1 LATFVMATTPTKSSS
16 SGSGRMVSSWR
27 KGRSGA
33 RHLAVSLYIHIP
45 FCQAKCTYC
54 DFNSYSG
61 LDHLFEKYGRAL
73 QAEMQWV
80 RQGRSLK
87 VNTIYLGGGT
97 PTVLPLALLGEVL
110 QACREHFTITE
121 GAEVTVEANPGTVDG
136 GYLAGLL
143 EMGVTR
149 LSLGVQSFHDAEL
162 RLLGRIHTAA
172 QAVETYRL
180 ARGAGFGNINLDLIY
195 GLPRQTLSG
204 WQAIRPGSWQATLQ
218 QAIHLWPDHLSLYC
232 LTVEQD
238 TPLGQRMARGELPAP
253 DPDLAAEM
261 YTLAEEMLARA
272 GYVHYEISNWAQ
284 PGHECLHN
292 LTYWRNRSYLGL
304 GAGAHSYFDRKRW
317 CNVLS
322 PARYITL
329 LETDSQGLFPPS
341 VEEEVEEIGETLEMA
356 ETMILGLRLVQEG
369 VRLADF
375 KGRFG
380 RDLMDVYGGEIRE
393 MERVALLTVNGERVR
408 LTARGRLLGNEV
420 FQRFLPEST
429 V

>member
-1 LATFVMATTPTKSSS
+1 VPGTY
-16 SGSGRMVSSWR
+16 
-27 KGRSGA
+27 
-33 RHLAVSLYIHIP
+33 AVSLYIHIP

-61 LDHLFEKYGRAL
+61 LDHLFEKYERAL
-73 QAEMQWV
+73 QAEMQWIH
-80 RQGRSLK
+80 QGRSLK

-121 GAEVTVEANPGTVDG
+121 GAEMTVEANPGTMDG

-143 EMGVTR
+143 EMGVNR
-149 LSLGVQSFHDAEL
+149 LSLGVQSFHDDEL
-162 RLLGRIHTAA
+162 CLLGRIHTIA

-180 ARGAGFGNINLDLIY
+180 AKGAGFGNINLDLIY

-204 WQAIRPGSWQATLQ
+204 WQGTLQ
-218 QAIHLWPDHLSLYC
+218 QAIHLRPDHLSLYC
-232 LTVEQD
+232 LTVEQG
-238 TPLGQRMARGELPAP
+238 TPLGQRIAQGKLPAP

-261 YTLAEEMLARA
+261 YTLAEETLARA

-284 PGHECLHN
+284 PGHECCHN
-292 LTYWRNRSYLGL
+292 LAYWRNRSYLGL
-304 GAGAHSYFDRKRW
+304 GAGAHSYFDGKRW
-317 CNVLS
+317 HDVLS
-322 PARYITL
+322 PAEYITL
-329 LETDSQGLFPPS
+329 LEADRQGPFPSS
-341 VEEEVEEIGETLEMA
+341 VKEEVQEIDETLEMA

-380 RDLMDVYGGEIRE
+380 RELMDVYGGEIRE